1 CHKRG
6 AYAIGGMAAQVPI
19 RGDPRSQEA
28 IDKVLADKKREL
40 SEGYQGAWVAHPG
53 LVPVVMRVFNDH
65 PAESNDGREIVQVR
79 REDLLKVP
87 EPKISE
93 QAVRAN
99 IAVSLRYL
107 ESWLGGLGCVAINNL
122 MEDTATVEIC
132 RAQIW
137 QWIHHSAK
145 LVEGPTITR
154 TLFRSMLRRLTSRT
168 NASVMMSRESI
179 FSCIRTSVILSGCS
193 GMSRLSFEATKCS
206 QLIPTSSTVSASSS
220 SVRVALFA
228 SLMKF

>member
-1 CHKRG
+1 MTTPFLKSSSVLLAQTCHRRG

-19 RGDPRSQEA
+19 RGDPRSHEA
-28 IDKVLADKKREL
+28 IDKVVADKRREL

-53 LVPVVMRVFNDH
+53 LVPVVMRVFADSSI
-65 PAESNDGREIVQVR
+65 ESNNGSMVVVS

-87 EPKISE
+87 EPKIGE

-145 LVEGPTITR
+145 LVE
-154 TLFRSMLRRLTSRT
+154 
-168 NASVMMSRESI
+168 
-179 FSCIRTSVILSGCS
+179 
-193 GMSRLSFEATKCS
+193 
-206 QLIPTSSTVSASSS
+206 
-220 SVRVALFA
+220 
-228 SLMKF
+228 

>member
-1 CHKRG
+1 MK
-6 AYAIGGMAAQVPI
+6 
-19 RGDPRSQEA
+19 
-28 IDKVLADKKREL
+28 
-40 SEGYQGAWVAHPG
+40 
-53 LVPVVMRVFNDH
+53 VFNHDG
-65 PAESNDGREIVQVR
+65 AESNNGGKIVEVR

-107 ESWLGGLGCVAINNL
+107 DSWLGGLGCVAINNL

-145 LVEGPTITR
+145 LVEGATITR
-154 TLFRSMLRRLTSRT
+154 ELFRT
-168 NASVMMSRESI
+168 
-179 FSCIRTSVILSGCS
+179 ILKEEMARIMIGA
-193 GMSRLSFEATKCS
+193 R
-206 QLIPTSSTVSASSS
+206 QQSSEET
-220 SVRVALFA
+220 
-228 SLMKF
+228 